1 MTDAPVP
8 RRRGPDRPAPFAV
21 HVRQWTA
28 LARAHV
34 AVRGALEASS
44 AAGVVDAVRSTL
56 EPGIEIA
63 LDLSEV
69 TALDDAGVDAIQT
82 CRRLAERA
90 GAALE
95 IQDPSPA
102 VRSRLAGSARR
113 PETGR

>member
-1 MTDAPVP
+1 VTDAPVP
-8 RRRGPDRPAPFAV
+8 GRSDGSPAFAV

-69 TALDDAGVDAIQT
+69 TALDDAGVDAILA

-90 GAALE
+90 GAELDV
-95 IQDPSPA
+95 QDPSPV
-102 VRSRLAGSARR
+102 VRSRLASISRR
-113 PETGR
+113 REK